1 MNIDLGIVPEWRDQK
16 PQWGHPFH
24 QMCSYM
30 AMFPASIPHYF
41 IDRFTQPG
49 EVVLDPM
56 CGRGTTPVQA
66 AVEGRVGVGND
77 RNPLAFA
84 LTRAKL
90 NAPPWPRVTRRL
102 TELRE
107 QSRRARAAHD
117 APSEIREIF
126 HPETLGQLE
135 FLRDYLSPEARQE
148 DAFLQGVI
156 LGSLHG
162 ASSGYLSLP
171 MPNTFSMSPNYIRN
185 YAEKNRLRT
194 PRRDVFSV
202 VERRARRL
210 FSRGRPRG
218 PGYAYRFDIR
228 EMHERIAADSV
239 QLIVTSPPY
248 LKVIKY
254 GLYNWIR
261 LWFLKED
268 SRTVDRSL
276 DDTHTLDR
284 YLAFM
289 STLLSEMH
297 TVLTPGGL
305 CVVVVGDVN
314 GLNLAQT
321 VWKRVGASSGFSNHS
336 IIEDSIHANEK
347 VTRIWGKERGKATNV
362 DRLLILYKDH
372 LRPPVKDR
380 ADWSLPSTTEG
391 ARSDST
397 DLEHFGKREAAETS

>member
-1 MNIDLGIVPEWRDQK
+1 MDLAIVPEWRVQK
-16 PQWGHPFH
+16 PLWGHPFH

-41 IDRFTQPG
+41 IDRFTRPG

-66 AVEGRVGVGND
+66 AAEGRVGIGND
-77 RNPLAFA
+77 KNPLAFA

-90 NAPPWPRVTRRL
+90 NAPPWPQVTRRL

-107 QSRRARAAHD
+107 QSQAASALHD

-126 HPETLGQLE
+126 HPDTLGQLE
-135 FLRDYLSPEARQE
+135 FLRDHLSADDRND

-162 ASSGYLSLP
+162 GSSGYLSLP
-171 MPNTFSMSPNYIRN
+171 MPNTFSMSPGYIRN
-185 YAEKNRLRT
+185 YAAKNRLRT

-202 VERRARRL
+202 VERRTRRL
-210 FSRGRPRG
+210 YSRGRPRG
-218 PGYAYRFDIR
+218 PGYAHRFDIR
-228 EMHERIAADSV
+228 EMHDRIAPDSV
-239 QLIVTSPPY
+239 QLIVMSPPY

-268 SRTVDRSL
+268 SRAVDRTL

-297 TVLTPGGL
+297 AVLNPGGL
-305 CVVVVGDVN
+305 CVVVVGDVD

-321 VWKRVGASSGFSNHS
+321 VWDRVGDSSGFSNYA
-336 IIEDSIHANEK
+336 ILEDSIHANEK
-347 VTRIWGKERGKATNV
+347 VTRIWGKERGKATDV
-362 DRLLILYKDH
+362 DRLLVLYKDH
-372 LRPPVKDR
+372 LRSPVKRR
-380 ADWSLPSTTEG
+380 ADWSAPSAADGARTDSTT
-391 ARSDST
+391 
-397 DLEHFGKREAAETS
+397 LEQFGDHGMVESP